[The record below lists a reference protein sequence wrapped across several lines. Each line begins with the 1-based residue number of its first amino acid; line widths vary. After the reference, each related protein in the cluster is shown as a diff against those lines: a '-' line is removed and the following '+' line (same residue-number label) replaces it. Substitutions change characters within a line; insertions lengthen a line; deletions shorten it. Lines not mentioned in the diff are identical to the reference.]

1 MRLATA
7 AQHMWL
13 QAGSWHGHVFG
24 EIITLVVRAGCAHKL
39 PRITARSLHTYT
51 QIGARE
57 GCGLAATDGYK
68 PVQIGGYRQPQGTYV
83 KVLNQC
89 ATTAPKRGE

>member
-1 MRLATA
+1 
-7 AQHMWL
+7 MWL

-24 EIITLVVRAGCAHKL
+24 EIITLVVRAGCAHRL
-39 PRITARSLHTYT
+39 ARITARSLHTYARSGVR
-51 QIGARE
+51 GARI
-57 GCGLAATDGYK
+57 D
-68 PVQIGGYRQPQGTYV
+68 GYRQLQGTYV